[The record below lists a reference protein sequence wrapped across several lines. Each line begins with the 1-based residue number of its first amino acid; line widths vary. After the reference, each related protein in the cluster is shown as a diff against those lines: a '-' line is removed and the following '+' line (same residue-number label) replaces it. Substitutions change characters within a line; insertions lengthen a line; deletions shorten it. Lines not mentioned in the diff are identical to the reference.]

1 MYNIMKNKKIF
12 DPIHKYMEFEPL
24 LLQIIDT
31 PEFQRL
37 RNIKQLGLCYYVF
50 SGASHNR
57 FEHSLGVAHLSG
69 VLLKHLQ
76 NNQPELN
83 INNRDI
89 LLVKIAGLIHD
100 IGHCCFSHFFDN
112 YFIKDKFSKC
122 ENMHHEF
129 RSQIIFTHIV
139 EKYKLDLTKEE
150 VKKINS
156 LIDPDDSNI
165 DFIYQI
171 IANNK
176 SGIDC
181 DKFDYLLRDTY
192 CLGLPY
198 SFECN
203 RFIENTRVIDN
214 IICYSDK
221 LLYDIYDLFN
231 LRFRLHKQIYNHHTI
246 NQIEHMILDIFNLV
260 DKDFNISGTIFNIEK
275 FITLT
280 DNILEEIF
288 YSTIKNENIIKAKKI
303 IKQIRLRQLY
313 KLEEEILVDS
323 TNIPKKLLEK
333 YNNFKDDN
341 YCYSFNII
349 NYTKGLDNPM
359 NYIYLY
365 NNDNIKFLLDLNKI
379 KVYPSEFQEIIFR
392 IFKKN

>member
-1 MYNIMKNKKIF
+1 MTNKKIF
-12 DPIHKYMEFEPL
+12 DPIHKYMEFEPI

-37 RNIKQLGLCYYVF
+37 RNIKQLGVAYYVF

-76 NNQPELN
+76 YNQPELG

-89 LLVKIAGLIHD
+89 ILVKIAGLVHD

-112 YFIKDKFSKC
+112 YFIKNKIK
-122 ENMHHEF
+122 NNKQIYHEY
-129 RSQIIFTHIV
+129 RSQTIFSYIV
-139 EKYKLDLTKEE
+139 DKYNLDITTDEVTKI
-150 VKKINS
+150 KN
-156 LIDPDDSNI
+156 LIEPGEHDTE
-165 DFIYQI
+165 FIYQI

-214 IICYSDK
+214 NICYSDK

-246 NQIEHMILDIFNLV
+246 NQIEHMILDVFNLV
-260 DKDFNISGTIFNIEK
+260 DKDFNISESILDIEQ
-275 FITLT
+275 FIMLT
-280 DNILEEIF
+280 DNILDQIY
-288 YSTIKNENIIKAKKI
+288 YSDKKNDNITKAKLIIKR
-303 IKQIRLRQLY
+303 IKLRQLY
-313 KLEEEILVDS
+313 KLEEEILVDN
-323 TNIPKKLLEK
+323 TTIPKKILEK
-333 YNNFKDDN
+333 YNYFKDDN

-349 NYTKGLDNPM
+349 NYTKGKDNPM
-359 NYIYLY
+359 RFIYLY
-365 NNDNIKFLLDLNKI
+365 KNDTTKYLLDLNNI
-379 KVYPSEFQEIIFR
+379 KVYPTEFQEIIFR
-392 IFKKN
+392 VFIKN

>member
-1 MYNIMKNKKIF
+1 MKNKKIY

-76 NNQPELN
+76 NNQPELS
-83 INNRDI
+83 ISNRDI

-112 YFIKDKFSKC
+112 YFIKDKFSNC
-122 ENMHHEF
+122 ENMRHEV
-129 RSQIIFTHIV
+129 RSQMIFTHIV

-260 DKDFNISGTIFNIEK
+260 DKDFNISKTIFNIEK

-323 TNIPKKLLEK
+323 TNIPKKILEK

-365 NNDNIKFLLDLNKI
+365 NNNNNKFLLDLNKI
-379 KVYPSEFQEIIFR
+379 KVYPSQFQEIIFR
-392 IFKKN
+392 VFKKN